1 MTGVTDPQQQ
11 LHFRSTP
18 RMREQKSPDEG
29 KPAGVEVSGVGL
41 VCVIWWRE
49 SVAPHALETGLLDV
63 DLHRL
68 TSRRSRRSY
77 LRAVVL

>member
-1 MTGVTDPQQQ
+1 MN
-11 LHFRSTP
+11 
-18 RMREQKSPDEG
+18 
-29 KPAGVEVSGVGL
+29 VSGVGL

>member
-18 RMREQKSPDEG
+18 RMRAQKSPDEG

-41 VCVIWWRE
+41 VCVIWRQMWPERVE
-49 SVAPHALETGLLDV
+49 YVPLD
-63 DLHRL
+63 R
-68 TSRRSRRSY
+68 
-77 LRAVVL
+77 

>member
-11 LHFRSTP
+11 LSFRSTP
-18 RMREQKSPDEG
+18 RMREETKSPDED
-29 KPAGVEVSGVGL
+29 KPVGVNVSIVGRA
-41 VCVIWWRE
+41 VRRE
-49 SVAPHALETGLLDV
+49 AVALHALKTGLLDV